1 MTGLRP
7 QAASGISSPIPKA
20 IKTPV
25 DDLDGWEPE
34 RNTVDKGRAY
44 DWWSS
49 NQGAKIG
56 TEYPRNKVY
65 KRPYAD
71 TEHIYN
77 RHNPSPQ
84 GHNLKLKTQEAG
96 PRFLEEEQEYDS
108 LGVSTAWQR
117 PVKQEESKQRK
128 QTLLAQWQEQE
139 EKGAYQKHLDTRAD
153 VGMPR
158 SAPRKS
164 TNTARKNEEANQQM
178 QPHKYAHTGIR
189 QEEKGRGLAAGMQ
202 RDTHVNIS
210 LPRSNHVT
218 VQRSSTKRRA
228 GEVSLVNPAN
238 RSIQSSVFYGLS
250 AQLRAPPRT
259 HKDSLETDLPDRCW
273 KIDIER
279 LRFCG

>member
-7 QAASGISSPIPKA
+7 QAACRISSPVPKA
-20 IKTPV
+20 LKTRV

-44 DWWSS
+44 DWWTG

-56 TEYPRNKVY
+56 TKYPRNKVH
-65 KRPYAD
+65 KRPNAN
-71 TEHIYN
+71 TEHIFN

-96 PRFLEEEQEYDS
+96 PRFQEEEQEYDS

-117 PVKQEESKQRK
+117 PVNQEECKQRK
-128 QTLLAQWQEQE
+128 QMLLAQWQEQE
-139 EKGAYQKHLDTRAD
+139 EKGAHQKHLDTRAD
-153 VGMPR
+153 VGMPS
-158 SAPRKS
+158 SATRKS
-164 TNTARKNEEANQQM
+164 THTARINEEANQQM
-178 QPHKYAHTGIR
+178 QPPGCAHTGIR
-189 QEEKGRGLAAGMQ
+189 QEEKGRSLAAGMQ

-228 GEVSLVNPAN
+228 G
-238 RSIQSSVFYGLS
+238 RSV
-250 AQLRAPPRT
+250 
-259 HKDSLETDLPDRCW
+259 
-273 KIDIER
+273 
-279 LRFCG
+279 